1 MTESAPPTRRP
12 AKLEDLLAVPEDL
25 VGEIMDG
32 ELVVTPQ
39 LGAQGGFTRAALL
52 GELDRRRGGA
62 EGGGSAGWWIFDGP
76 RLRLGANVLVP
87 DLTGWRRQRMPRP
100 PQNNNAGKP
109 TFELPPDWAC
119 EVLSPSTAVIDRTR
133 KLDIYARHG
142 VCWLWL
148 VDAVHR
154 TVEVLWLEGDEWV
167 IAGNFGGDQR
177 ARLPPFDSIELEL
190 AHLWEPTPAGTGAS
204 VAAAT
209 VASSSP

>member
-1 MTESAPPTRRP
+1 MTDSPTPTRRL
-12 AKLEDLLAVPEDL
+12 AKLEDLTGVPPDL

-32 ELVVTPQ
+32 ELVISQPLGPQ
-39 LGAQGGFTRAALL
+39 GLFTRTALL
-52 GELDRRRGGA
+52 AELDRRRGGA
-62 EGGGSAGWWIFDGP
+62 EGGGSAGWWLFDDP
-76 RLRLGANVLVP
+76 RLRLGTSVLVP

-100 PQNNNAGKP
+100 PQNNNAGRP

-133 KLDIYARHG
+133 KLDIYARAG

-177 ARLPPFDSIELEL
+177 ARLPPFDSIELDL
-190 AHLWEPTPAGTGAS
+190 ARLWEPTPAGS
-204 VAAAT
+204 AT
-209 VASSSP
+209 VSAVASSSSP